1 MKTSFFLIDRQ
12 LHPGDFLFLVVA
24 DPFDIGFVT
33 VGDKRPENPD
43 RGGDHEI
50 GLSQRRA
57 ERRAGDA
64 DDGGQRYHLPDL

>member
-24 DPFDIGFVT
+24 NPFDIGFVA
-33 VGDKRPENPD
+33 VSDKRPENPD
-43 RGGDHEI
+43 RDGDHEI
-50 GLSQRRA
+50 GLGQRRD

-64 DDGGQRYHLPDL
+64 DEGGQRYHLPDL

>member
-12 LHPGDFLFLVVA
+12 LHPGDLFFLVVA
-24 DPFDIGFVT
+24 DSFDIGFVA

-43 RGGDHEI
+43 RGSDHEI
-50 GLSQRRA
+50 GLGQRCD

-64 DDGGQRYHLPDL
+64 DNGGQRYHLPDL